1 MSTQTAFAAT
11 LLDPDL
17 PPPDGLIAWNGS
29 DPARRFAVYRNN
41 VVVSLVD
48 ALADTFAVTQEL
60 VGEAFF
66 RAMARVFALASP
78 PKSRLMA
85 FYGEGFPDFI
95 AGFPPALGVPYLAD
109 VARLEY
115 LRVLAYHAG
124 DVAPLAADELA
135 AALTDAETLPALRM
149 VLHPSLHILDSR
161 FAVASLW
168 GAHQGELVLAE
179 VVPDQPET
187 ALVLRCGL
195 DVEVLRITP
204 ADGVFIAALRDGV
217 PLGGAVQVAGPRF
230 DPAGA
235 LGLLLQKGAIVALV
249 HEEDPCSVIP
259 ADAGGPKP
267 WIPAFAGMTGLT

>member
-1 MSTQTAFAAT
+1 MSAQTAFAAA
-11 LLDPDL
+11 LLDPEL
-17 PPPDGLIAWNGS
+17 PPPDGSVAWNGS

-48 ALADTFAVTQEL
+48 ALADIFTVTQEL

-66 RAMARVFALASP
+66 RAMARVFALADP

-85 FYGEGFPDFI
+85 FYGERFPNFI
-95 AGFPPALGVPYLAD
+95 AGFAPAASVPYLAD

-135 AALTDAETLPALRM
+135 AALTDTETLPALRM
-149 VLHPSLHILDSR
+149 VLHPSLHVLASR

-168 GAHQGELVLAE
+168 GAHQGVPALAD
-179 VVPDQPET
+179 VVPDRPET

-217 PLGGAVQVAGPRF
+217 PLGGAVQAAGPGF
-230 DPAGA
+230 DPTGP
-235 LGLLLQKGAIVALV
+235 LGLLLQKGAVVAPV
-249 HEEDPCSVIP
+249 CEEEPRSDELLSRR
-259 ADAGGPKP
+259 
-267 WIPAFAGMTGLT
+267 

>member
-1 MSTQTAFAAT
+1 MSTQTAFAAA

-17 PPPDGLIAWNGS
+17 PPPDRLIAWNGS

-66 RAMARVFALASP
+66 RAMARVFALADP

-85 FYGEGFPDFI
+85 FYGESFPNFI

-135 AALTDAETLPALRM
+135 AALTDTETLPALRM
-149 VLHPSLHILDSR
+149 VLHPSLHVLASR

-168 GAHQGELVLAE
+168 GAHQGVPALAD
-179 VVPDQPET
+179 VVPDRPET

-204 ADGVFIAALRDGV
+204 ADGAFIAALRDGV
-217 PLGGAVQVAGPRF
+217 PLGGAVQVAGPGF

-235 LGLLLQKGAIVALV
+235 LGLLLQKGAVTALA
-249 HEEDPCSVIP
+249 HEGRSRGRPSGSSSFRPVPE
-259 ADAGGPKP
+259 
-267 WIPAFAGMTGLT
+267 

>member
-1 MSTQTAFAAT
+1 MIAQTAFAAA

-29 DPARRFAVYRNN
+29 DPVRRFAVYRNN

-60 VGEAFF
+60 VGETFF
-66 RAMARVFALASP
+66 RAMARVFALSEP
-78 PKSRLMA
+78 PRSRLMA
-85 FYGEGFPDFI
+85 FYGEDFPDFI
-95 AGFPPALGVPYLAD
+95 AGFLPAAGVPYLAD

-115 LRVLAYHAG
+115 LRVLAYHAA
-124 DVAPLAADELA
+124 DAAPLAADELA
-135 AALTDAETLPALRM
+135 AALTDTETLPALRV
-149 VLHPSLHILDSR
+149 VLHPSLHVLASR

-168 GAHQGELVLAE
+168 GAHQGLLAFAD

-195 DVEVLRITP
+195 DVEVLRIMP
-204 ADGVFIAALRDGV
+204 ADGVFISALGDGV

-235 LGLLLQKGAIVALV
+235 LGLLLQKGAVVALV
-249 HEEDPCSVIP
+249 REEEPRSDELLSRR
-259 ADAGGPKP
+259 
-267 WIPAFAGMTGLT
+267 

>member
-1 MSTQTAFAAT
+1 MSTHTAFAAA

-48 ALADTFAVTQEL
+48 ALADTFTVTQEL

-66 RAMARVFALASP
+66 RAMARVFALADP
-78 PKSRLMA
+78 PKKRLMA
-85 FYGEGFPDFI
+85 FYGERFPNFI
-95 AGFPPALGVPYLAD
+95 AGFTPAASVPYLAD

-124 DVAPLAADELA
+124 DVAPLAAEELA
-135 AALTDAETLPALRM
+135 AALTDPETLPALR
-149 VLHPSLHILDSR
+149 VALHPSLHMLASR

-168 GAHQGELVLAE
+168 GAHQGLLALAD
-179 VVPDQPET
+179 VVPDEPET
-187 ALVLRCGL
+187 ALILRCGL

-217 PLGGAVQVAGPRF
+217 PLGGAVQVAGPWF

-235 LGLLLQKGAIVALV
+235 LGLLLQKGAVVALV
-249 HEEDPCSVIP
+249 REEEPRSDEPLSRR
-259 ADAGGPKP
+259 
-267 WIPAFAGMTGLT
+267 

>member
-1 MSTQTAFAAT
+1 MAFAAA
-11 LLDPDL
+11 LLDPGL

-41 VVVSLVD
+41 GVVSLVD
-48 ALADTFAVTQEL
+48 ALADTFTVTQEL
-60 VGEAFF
+60 VGEVFF
-66 RAMARVFALASP
+66 RAMARVFALAAP
-78 PKSRLMA
+78 PRSRLMA

-95 AGFPPALGVPYLAD
+95 AGFPPAAGVPYLAD

-124 DVAPLAADELA
+124 DASPIAADELA
-135 AALTDAETLPALRM
+135 AALADPETLPAQRV
-149 VLHPSLHILDSR
+149 VLHPSLHVLGSR

-168 GAHQGELVLAE
+168 GAHQGLLALAD

-187 ALVLRCGL
+187 ALVTRCGL

-217 PLGGAVQVAGPRF
+217 PLGGAVQVAGPWF
-230 DPAGA
+230 DPTGS
-235 LGLLLQKGAIVALV
+235 LGLLLQKGAVVALV
-249 HEEDPCSVIP
+249 REEEPRSDELLSRR
-259 ADAGGPKP
+259 
-267 WIPAFAGMTGLT
+267 

>member
-17 PPPDGLIAWNGS
+17 PPPDRLIAWNGS

-85 FYGEGFPDFI
+85 FYCEGLPDFI
-95 AGFPPALGVPYLAD
+95 AGFPPALGVPYLA
-109 VARLEY
+109 
-115 LRVLAYHAG
+115 

-168 GAHQGELVLAE
+168 GAHQGVLALAE

-267 WIPAFAGMTGLT
+267 WIPAFAGMTKNRMVCHGISLHEPRP